1 MWLNRGPPN
10 VAHETPRYGFAAA
23 AHSRSW
29 HFAAFAALQFFGRYR
44 TNIGHHRTLV
54 RRGSVAID
62 PKQTYVPCGLEPLG
76 SAIWGQSLASRPRG
90 ADEVLYNRD
99 KRYRFICNAIPRL

>member
-1 MWLNRGPPN
+1 MALSVVSLQRRDMSGLGDSRLVMLALSL
-10 VAHETPRYGFAAA
+10 VAH
-23 AHSRSW
+23 
-29 HFAAFAALQFFGRYR
+29 
-44 TNIGHHRTLV
+44 
-54 RRGSVAID
+54 D

>member
-1 MWLNRGPPN
+1 MLNASP
-10 VAHETPRYGFAAA
+10 
-23 AHSRSW
+23 S
-29 HFAAFAALQFFGRYR
+29 HF
-44 TNIGHHRTLV
+44 N
-54 RRGSVAID
+54 